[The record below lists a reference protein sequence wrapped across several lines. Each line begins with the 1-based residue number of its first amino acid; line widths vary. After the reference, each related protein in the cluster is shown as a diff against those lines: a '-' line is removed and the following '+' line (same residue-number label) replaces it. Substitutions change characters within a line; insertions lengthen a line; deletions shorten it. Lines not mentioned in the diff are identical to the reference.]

1 MTSESKLELFK
12 LDSIDQKTLFWM
24 MDNKPESV
32 RHWINYISRTYSRSR
47 TFVDADKFFS
57 EVSPELEDDSLQ
69 PSINNKSRKILLV
82 DDDKTYNFL
91 HTRIFEITGIADE
104 INATLYGVQAID
116 LLRKSSD
123 KSSLP
128 DVILLDLSMPV
139 MDGFA
144 FLEAFKKSDIP
155 NKENITIIIVTSSS
169 DYRDKAKAR
178 ELGIKHFLVKPV
190 NENELC
196 NAVMEAYPVHVQ

>member
-12 LDSIDQKTLFWM
+12 LDGIDQKTLFWM

-32 RHWINYISRTYSRSR
+32 RHWINYISRTYIRSR
-47 TFVDADKFFS
+47 VFVDADKFFR
-57 EVSPELEDDSLQ
+57 EVAPELESDSFQ
-69 PSINNKSRKILLV
+69 PSVINKSRKILLV

-104 INATLYGVQAID
+104 VSAALNGVQAID
-116 LLRKSSD
+116 LLRSSSD
-123 KSSLP
+123 NSTLP

-144 FLEAFKKSDIP
+144 FLEAFKQSDIP
-155 NKENITIIIVTSSS
+155 NKENVSIIIVTSSS
-169 DYRDKAKAR
+169 DYRDKARAR
-178 ELGIKHFLVKPV
+178 ELGVKHFMVKPV
-190 NENELC
+190 NESELC
-196 NAVMEAYPVHVQ
+196 SAVIEANPI